1 MRRIGF
7 LASMQ
12 EKLES
17 SSGETMVE
25 TLVSVLISALALM
38 LLSTAIGSSVNIV
51 LSSREH
57 MEKRYTDESAMVA
70 GGEKLPGT
78 PKVTIQVPL
87 ETPVAGSGT
96 ATSVDVFVDV
106 FGSSETDLY
115 LYRRP

>member
-1 MRRIGF
+1 MRFTSF
-7 LASMQ
+7 LTSMKQ
-12 EKLES
+12 RLLS

-51 LSSREH
+51 LSSKDS
-57 MEKRYTDESAMVA
+57 MEKRYADESAMVA

-78 PKVTIQVPL
+78 PKVTVQVPL
-87 ETPVAGSGT
+87 ETPVPGSGT
-96 ATSVDVFVDV
+96 AMPIDV

>member
-1 MRRIGF
+1 MRYTNPLTAIK
-7 LASMQ
+7 Q
-12 EKLES
+12 KLRS

-51 LSSREH
+51 LTSKDS
-57 MEKRYTDESAMVA
+57 MEKRYTDESTMVA

-78 PKVTIQVPL
+78 PKVTVQVPL

-96 ATSVDVFVDV
+96 AISVDVY
-106 FGSSETDLY
+106 GSHETDLY

>member
-57 MEKRYTDESAMVA
+57 MEERYNYESAMVSGSPMA
-70 GGEKLPGT
+70 GS
-78 PKVTIQVPL
+78 PKKITVDVPL
-87 ETPVAGSGT
+87 KAPVVGT
-96 ATSVDVFVDV
+96 DSSVPVDVY
-106 FGSSETDLY
+106 GSDKVDLY
-115 LYRRP
+115 LYRRSS

>member
-1 MRRIGF
+1 MRYMNP
-7 LASMQ
+7 LASIKQ
-12 EKLES
+12 KLRS

-51 LSSREH
+51 LTSKDS

-78 PKVTIQVPL
+78 PKVTVQVPL

-96 ATSVDVFVDV
+96 AISVDVY
-106 FGSSETDLY
+106 GSPWTDLY